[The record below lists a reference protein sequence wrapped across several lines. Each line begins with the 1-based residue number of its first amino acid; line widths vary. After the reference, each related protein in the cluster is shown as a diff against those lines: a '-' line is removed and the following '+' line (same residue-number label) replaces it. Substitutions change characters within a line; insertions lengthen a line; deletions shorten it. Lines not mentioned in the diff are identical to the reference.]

1 MGYVLPSFGLS
12 SAQIASSLN
21 RYARISLR
29 LKFGCARANEQAR
42 CRSLARTY
50 PPSFTDDL
58 PSKIASKS
66 DKAN

>member
-1 MGYVLPSFGLS
+1 MCDRYMVGSINSHRNVNIKIMGYVLPSFGLS

-21 RYARISLR
+21 RYARITL
-29 LKFGCARANEQAR
+29 
-42 CRSLARTY
+42 
-50 PPSFTDDL
+50 SFTDDL